1 MSLVELQ
8 RFYSQVD
15 AELARLR
22 LEAAGIQSVI
32 FDASA
37 HFAGAITGVRLMV
50 LEEEKEEAEQLLEQD
65 ESGTV

>member
-32 FDASA
+32 FDSSA

-50 LEEEKEEAEQLLEQD
+50 LDEERDEAARLLD
-65 ESGTV
+65 EDG